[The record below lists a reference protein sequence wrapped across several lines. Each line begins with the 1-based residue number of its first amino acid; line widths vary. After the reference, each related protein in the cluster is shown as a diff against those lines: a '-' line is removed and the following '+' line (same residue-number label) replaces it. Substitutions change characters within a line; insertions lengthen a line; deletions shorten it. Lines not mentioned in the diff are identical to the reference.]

1 MKFATLATLFVAAF
15 APGMHALS
23 LSNVVE
29 RAALDVFAPP
39 VTSPNAGT
47 VWTVGSTQEVTWDT
61 SNAPVHIT
69 NGLGQIMLAKGGEIT
84 PVILASKFD
93 ILQGSISVVVP
104 WVQNGTNYEIILFG
118 DSGNISKDFTI
129 DGSDSLF

>member
-23 LSNVVE
+23 LSNVAE
-29 RAALDVFAPP
+29 RAALDVFSPP
-39 VTSPNAGT
+39 VTTPTAGT

-69 NGLGQIMLAKGGEIT
+69 NGLGQIMLAKGGKIT

-118 DSGNISKDFTI
+118 DSGNISQDFTI